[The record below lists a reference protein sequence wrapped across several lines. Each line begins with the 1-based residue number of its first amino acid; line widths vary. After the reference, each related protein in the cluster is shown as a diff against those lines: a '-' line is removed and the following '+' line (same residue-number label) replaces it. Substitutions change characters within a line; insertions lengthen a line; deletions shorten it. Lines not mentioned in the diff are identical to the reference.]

1 MDEQMINRQIAT
13 LLGWTVKEGTWGLN
27 PNGEIEPL
35 PDYHHDLSAVIAAL
49 QEYDC
54 ELAINPLNE
63 IVVISDF
70 ETDKS
75 YTSHGVAQALLAML
89 TAKAAA
95 ADADSA

>member
-35 PDYHHDLSAVIAAL
+35 PDYHDLNAVVKAL
-49 QEYDC
+49 QDFDC
-54 ELAINPLNE
+54 ELAINPMNE

-70 ETDKS
+70 ETDKT
-75 YTSHGVAQALLAML
+75 YTSRDVAQALLEML
-89 TAKAAA
+89 TAKAD